1 MLARYWHGDNRMIPF
16 RDIDVHLSALIRK
29 ITVMRPQ
36 QKDALTPFWQM
47 QNELGIWELSNY
59 IELRRNSQN
68 SNDTR
73 PLYTDAL
80 KSDMKGGF
88 TQPIY
93 SRLINDKVFL
103 LNIVFAV
110 LCKYFPKYQ
119 HIELLEAIG
128 IPDGTAVVD
137 LPNRESIID
146 DVLEA
151 YRYCCAVCEFSNSTY
166 YTEISLEV
174 AHIKWESAGGPD
186 TSDNRMV
193 FCSLHRN
200 LFDFGAFTLSGN
212 HLIEVS
218 DKFKPPTEVG
228 NSRLM
233 SDYSDKP
240 ALIPCIPEMQPGLPY
255 LAWHRSNVFK

>member
-1 MLARYWHGDNRMIPF
+1 MIPF

-36 QKDALTPFWQM
+36 QKDALTPFWQL
-47 QNELGIWELSNY
+47 QNEPSIWELSNY
-59 IELRRNSQN
+59 IELRRNNQN

-80 KSDMKGGF
+80 NSDMKGGF
-88 TQPIY
+88 TLPIY

-110 LCKYFPKYQ
+110 LCKYFPRYQ
-119 HIELLEAIG
+119 HIELLVAIG
-128 IPDGTAVVD
+128 IPDGNTAID
-137 LPNRESIID
+137 LPDCERIID

-151 YRYCCAVCEFSNSTY
+151 YRNRCAVCEFSNSTY
-166 YTEISLEV
+166 FSEISIEV
-174 AHIKWESAGGPD
+174 THIKWESAGGPN

-200 LFDFGAFTLSGN
+200 LFDFGAFTLSGD
-212 HLIEVS
+212 HSIEVS
-218 DKFKPPTEVG
+218 DRFKPPTDAGV
-228 NSRLM
+228 NHQL
-233 SDYSDKP
+233 SDYSDKL
-240 ALIPCIPEMQPGLPY
+240 ALIPSIPEMQPGLPY
-255 LAWHRSNVFK
+255 LAWHRRNVFK